1 MGVPSAHE
9 REEYLLLLYF
19 GAKPTSPLGRCIRR
33 AYRDVNRTIHGIG
46 AFPANR
52 SLRAAAAR
60 LLDTRIGAILGSPV
74 VDSQSAFDCWHRKL
88 TEELCALYASKGFDT
103 FVAGQGQKWISMVLK
118 YAVTFGED
126 RISGTSR
133 LFQWLHAPI
142 DNVVLAKLRERGAP
156 ELEAR
161 WGRLYTYD
169 VYLSLQEWIRDAFGH
184 LRRGPTVRRGA
195 WALPWSSNQPV
206 KTESV

>member
-19 GAKPTSPLGRCIRR
+19 GAKPTSPLTRCVRR
-33 AYRDVNRTIHGIG
+33 AYRDVNRTIHGIRDH
-46 AFPANR
+46 PANQ

-60 LLDTRIGAILGSPV
+60 LLDTRIGAILRSPV
-74 VDSQSAFDCWHRKL
+74 VDSQSAFDSWHRKL
-88 TEELCALYASKGFDT
+88 TEELCALYASEGFDS
-103 FVAGQGQKWISMVLK
+103 FAPGQGQKWINMVFK

-142 DNVVLAKLRERGAP
+142 DNVVLTKLSERGGP

-161 WGRLYTYD
+161 WSRLHTYN
-169 VYLSLQEWIRDAFGH
+169 VYLSLQEWIRHAFPGEAP
-184 LRRGPTVRRGA
+184 LAVEFRLWQEGMREAKGPA
-195 WALPWSSNQPV
+195 A
-206 KTESV
+206 